1 MNDIILKFNKTH
13 EKKNIPDVRPGDTVK
28 VVQLI
33 KEGDKQRPQA
43 FEGLV
48 IALRHGKGINGM
60 LTVRKISFGI
70 GVERIF
76 PLHAPTV
83 QSIEVLRRA
92 KVRRAKLFF
101 VRGKSG
107 RKARK
112 MRGELVP
119 PATGTIQE
127 VGEEV
132 ESQTSSEE

>member
-1 MNDIILKFNKTH
+1 MNKTIEKFNKTH
-13 EKKNIPDVRPGDTVK
+13 EAKKIPDVRSGDTVR
-28 VVQLI
+28 VVQMI

-48 IALRHGKGINGM
+48 IALKHGRGINGM
-60 LTVRKISFGI
+60 LTVRKISFGV

-76 PLHAPTV
+76 PLHAPTLER
-83 QSIEVLRRA
+83 IEVLRRA

-112 MRGELVP
+112 MRGDIVP
-119 PATGTIQE
+119 PETGTAE
-127 VGEEV
+127 NVEEIV
-132 ESQTSSEE
+132 

>member
-1 MNDIILKFNKTH
+1 MNKTIEKFNKTH
-13 EKKNIPDVRPGDTVK
+13 EAKKIPDVRSGDTVR
-28 VVQLI
+28 VVQMI

-48 IALRHGKGINGM
+48 IALKHGRGINGM
-60 LTVRKISFGI
+60 MTVRKISFGV

-76 PLHAPTV
+76 PLHAPTLER
-83 QSIEVLRRA
+83 IEVLRRA

-112 MRGELVP
+112 MRGDLVP
-119 PATGTIQE
+119 PSTGTIQE
-127 VGEEV
+127 VAED
-132 ESQTSSEE
+132 T

>member
-1 MNDIILKFNKTH
+1 MNKTIEKFNKTH
-13 EKKNIPDVRPGDTVK
+13 EAKKIPDVRSGDTVR
-28 VVQLI
+28 VVQMI

-48 IALRHGKGINGM
+48 IALKHGRGINGM
-60 LTVRKISFGI
+60 MTVRKISFGV

-76 PLHAPTV
+76 PLHAPTLER
-83 QSIEVLRRA
+83 IEVLRRA

-112 MRGELVP
+112 MRGDIVP
-119 PATGTIQE
+119 PETGT
-127 VGEEV
+127 V
-132 ESQTSSEE
+132 ESAEENV